1 MNSYHYNIIPTGSL
15 RLDYA
20 LGCGG
25 FPSGNFVEIRG
36 LDSSGKTTLCLHT
49 IAEAQKQGG
58 ICAIIDSDFGIYP
71 QLCDQHEIDP
81 ERLFISRTIYAEDA
95 LNILEMLT
103 HSGAFSLIV
112 LDSIS
117 SLIPRTEGKQSPL
130 EHGEVSFEEILSRKL
145 RKLANQK
152 NDLKTCIIFTNLIPN
167 HLSDI
172 YHDLASNLSRL
183 SLGLHAAIRL
193 NLQESNA
200 ILKNGK
206 FVGQTVQIKIIKNT
220 ISHHFLHPE
229 FTIFMYN
236 KGVDKI
242 GEILS
247 FGIKY
252 KIIIKQGSSWYLQDQ
267 LIGCNY
273 QEMVEFIK
281 ENRNLAYQIEK
292 EIHQYFNIPAQIT
305 QPFLISEFS
314 EQEFI
319 NGMRE

>member
-49 IAEAQKQGG
+49 IAEAQKKGG
-58 ICAIIDSDFGIYP
+58 VCAIIDSDFGIYP
-71 QLCDQHEIDP
+71 ELCDQYKIDP

-112 LDSIS
+112 VDSIS
-117 SLIPRTEGKQSPL
+117 SLIPRDEENQSL
-130 EHGEVSFEEILSRKL
+130 WAHDEITFEEILSRKL
-145 RKLANQK
+145 RKFGNQK
-152 NDLKTCIIFTNLIPN
+152 NNLETCIIFTNLIPDQ
-167 HLSDI
+167 LSDI
-172 YHDLASNLSRL
+172 YHNLASNLSRL

-193 NLQESNA
+193 NLNEGNA
-200 ILKNGK
+200 VFENGIII
-206 FVGQTVQIKIIKNT
+206 GQTIQVKIIKNT
-220 ISHHFLHPE
+220 ISHHFYHPE

-236 KGVDKI
+236 RGVDKI

-252 KIIIKQGSSWYLQDQ
+252 KIIVKQGFSWYHQDQ
-267 LIGCNY
+267 FLGCNY

-281 ENRNLAYQIEK
+281 ENKNLAYQIEK
-292 EIHQYFNIPAQIT
+292 EIHQFFNMPAQIT
-305 QPFLISEFS
+305 QPFLISEIS
-314 EQEFI
+314 EQEF
-319 NGMRE
+319 NN